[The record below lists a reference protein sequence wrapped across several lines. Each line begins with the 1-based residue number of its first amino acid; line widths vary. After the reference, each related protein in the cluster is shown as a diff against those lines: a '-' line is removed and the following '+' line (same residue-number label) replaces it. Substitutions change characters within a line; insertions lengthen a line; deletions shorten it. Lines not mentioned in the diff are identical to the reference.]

1 MIVPRVNVSSL
12 SPMHPTLVREPFH
25 RDGWVYEEKYDGWRI
40 TYRRQALEDTGAGA
54 ALIYPARRLHP
65 HGLDAWGE
73 VKQRGYEGLVAKC
86 EASAYRAG
94 PTREWLKV
102 KIRHEGRFIVVGL
115 DVPLSGACSLL
126 LAARIGRRFA
136 YVGRCEWG
144 VSRRIVAELRER
156 IAVRA
161 TPACSGIEGGRG
173 VVWVQ
178 PRAGAE
184 VQDNEMMQGRL
195 RDPVLRHILLSPA

>member
-25 RDGWVYEEKYDGWRI
+25 RDGWVYEEKVDG
-40 TYRRQALEDTGAGA
+40 YRM
-54 ALIYPARRLHP
+54 
-65 HGLDAWGE
+65 
-73 VKQRGYEGLVAKC
+73 V
-86 EASAYRAG
+86 
-94 PTREWLKV
+94 
-102 KIRHEGRFIVVGL
+102 
-115 DVPLSGACSLL
+115 VPLSGACSLL

-178 PRAGAE
+178 PRAVAE